1 MKLSIA
7 KAELQRGLG
16 RIQSIVEKR
25 NTMPILA
32 NVLLEARKQGREGML
47 DLAATDLE
55 VAIKGSQPA
64 QVDKAGRVTASAKKL
79 YEIVRELPDESVRI
93 EVTAD
98 SYLTI
103 RCARAEFTLAG
114 AAAEEYPTLP
124 SLALDELVSVQAPV
138 FAQMIERTMYAA
150 SGDET
155 RYNLNG
161 VYLEFLADT
170 QKVRMVATDGH
181 RLAYVDRSLGSE
193 IQGLTSGVI
202 IPRKA
207 LAELRRLLEEEDAD
221 ELELGFQGNSGIV
234 RKKGVTLTMRLI
246 EGEFPS
252 YRQVIPREAKIQL
265 VLAAE
270 PLGHA
275 LRRVAVLST
284 EQTRAVK
291 LELSAGT
298 AEALLEQSGSGT
310 GPGGARCRLCGRP
323 GADRLQCPLSAR
335 RAGRDG
341 SQGSAS
347 EPPGSALAGAHR
359 SDRRRGHA
367 RGSHADACLNPVR
380 GRTRTLSA
388 HLAILY
394 PSGHRRLRRSGSGDY
409 PRRSHTTPRFR
420 TGTSPA

>member
-55 VAIKGSQPA
+55 VAIRGSQPA
-64 QVDKAGRVTASAKKL
+64 QVEKAGRVTASAKKL
-79 YEIVRELPDESVRI
+79 YEIVRELPDEAVRI
-93 EVTAD
+93 EATAD

-114 AAAEEYPTLP
+114 ASAEEYPTLP
-124 SLALDELVSVQAPV
+124 SLAVDQLVTVQAPV

-161 VYLEFLADT
+161 VFLEFLSDS

-193 IQGLTSGVI
+193 IQGLATGVI

-221 ELELGFQGNSGIV
+221 ELEIGFQGNSGIV

-291 LELSAGT
+291 LELTPGLLKLSSSNPDLGQAQEELDVDYAGDPVQI
-298 AEALLEQSGSGT
+298 AFNARYLLDALAVM
-310 GPGGARCRLCGRP
+310 GAKEIRLS
-323 GADRLQCPLSAR
+323 LQDPLSPAR
-335 RAGRDG
+335 LVPTDDGDTLAVVMPMRA
-341 SQGSAS
+341 
-347 EPPGSALAGAHR
+347 
-359 SDRRRGHA
+359 
-367 RGSHADACLNPVR
+367 
-380 GRTRTLSA
+380 
-388 HLAILY
+388 
-394 PSGHRRLRRSGSGDY
+394 
-409 PRRSHTTPRFR
+409 
-420 TGTSPA
+420 

>member
-7 KAELQRGLG
+7 KVELQKGLG

-32 NVLLEARKQGREGML
+32 NVLLEARKHGREGTL

-55 VAIKGSQPA
+55 VAICGSQPA
-64 QVDKAGRVTASAKKL
+64 QVEKAGRVTASAKKL
-79 YEIVRELPDESVRI
+79 YEIVRELPDEAVRI
-93 EVTAD
+93 EATPD

-114 AAAEEYPTLP
+114 ASAEEYPTLP
-124 SLALDELVSVQAPV
+124 SPALDGLVSIQAPV

-161 VYLEFLADT
+161 VFLEFLPDT

-193 IQGLTSGVI
+193 IHGLSNGVI

-207 LAELRRLLEEEDAD
+207 LAELRHLLEEEDAD
-221 ELELGFQGNSGIV
+221 ELEIGFQANNGIV
-234 RKKGVTLTMRLI
+234 RKKSVTLTMRLI

-265 VLAAE
+265 VLATE
-270 PLGHA
+270 PLGRA

-291 LELSAGT
+291 LDLNPGVLKLSSSNPDLGQAQEELDVDYAGDPVQI
-298 AEALLEQSGSGT
+298 AFNARYLLDALAVM
-310 GPGGARCRLCGRP
+310 GAKEIQLS
-323 GADRLQCPLSAR
+323 LQDPLS
-335 RAGRDG
+335 
-341 SQGSAS
+341 
-347 EPPGSALAGAHR
+347 
-359 SDRRRGHA
+359 
-367 RGSHADACLNPVR
+367 PVR
-380 GRTRTLSA
+380 IIPTDDGDTLA
-388 HLAILY
+388 VVMPMRA
-394 PSGHRRLRRSGSGDY
+394 
-409 PRRSHTTPRFR
+409 
-420 TGTSPA
+420 

>member
-7 KAELQRGLG
+7 KTELQKGLV

-32 NVLLEARKQGREGML
+32 NVLLEARKHGKEGAL
-47 DLAATDLE
+47 DFAATDLE
-55 VAIKGSQPA
+55 VAIRGTQPA

-79 YEIVRELPDESVRI
+79 YEIVRELPDETVRI
-93 EVTAD
+93 EATSE

-124 SLALDELVSVQAPV
+124 SLPLEDLATVQAPV
-138 FAQMIERTMYAA
+138 FAQMIERTMYASSA
-150 SGDET
+150 DET

-161 VYLEFLADT
+161 VYLELIPET
-170 QKVRMVATDGH
+170 QKIRMVATDGH
-181 RLAYVDRSLGSE
+181 RLAYVDRSLGGE
-193 IQGLTSGVI
+193 IHGLSKGVI

-207 LAELRRLLEEEDAD
+207 LGELKRLLEEEDAD
-221 ELELGFQGNSGIV
+221 ELELGFQGNSGLV

-252 YRQVIPREAKIQL
+252 YRQVIPREAKVQL

-291 LELSAGT
+291 LELSPGLLKLSSSNPDLGQAQEELDVDYAGEPVQI
-298 AEALLEQSGSGT
+298 AFNARYLLDAIAVM
-310 GPGGARCRLCGRP
+310 GAKELRLS
-323 GADRLQCPLSAR
+323 LQDPLSPAR
-335 RAGRDG
+335 IVPTDDEDTLAVVMPMRA
-341 SQGSAS
+341 
-347 EPPGSALAGAHR
+347 
-359 SDRRRGHA
+359 
-367 RGSHADACLNPVR
+367 
-380 GRTRTLSA
+380 
-388 HLAILY
+388 
-394 PSGHRRLRRSGSGDY
+394 
-409 PRRSHTTPRFR
+409 
-420 TGTSPA
+420 

>member
-7 KAELQRGLG
+7 KVELQKGLA

-64 QVDKAGRVTASAKKL
+64 QVDKPGRVTASAKKL
-79 YEIVRELPDESVRI
+79 YEIVRELPDEVVRI
-93 EVTAD
+93 EVSAD

-124 SLALDELVSVQAPV
+124 SLALEELVTIQAPV

-161 VYLEFLADT
+161 VFLEFLSDT

-193 IQGLTSGVI
+193 IHGLTTGVI

-207 LAELRRLLEEEDAD
+207 LAELRRLLEEADAD
-221 ELELGFQGNSGIV
+221 ELEIGFQGNSGIV

-252 YRQVIPREAKIQL
+252 YRQVIPREAKVQL

-291 LELSAGT
+291 LELTPGLLKLSSSNPDLGQAHEELDVDYAGDPVQI
-298 AEALLEQSGSGT
+298 AFNARYLLDALAVM
-310 GPGGARCRLCGRP
+310 GAKEVRLS
-323 GADRLQCPLSAR
+323 LQDPLSPAR
-335 RAGRDG
+335 LVPTDDGDTLAVVMPMRA
-341 SQGSAS
+341 
-347 EPPGSALAGAHR
+347 
-359 SDRRRGHA
+359 
-367 RGSHADACLNPVR
+367 
-380 GRTRTLSA
+380 
-388 HLAILY
+388 
-394 PSGHRRLRRSGSGDY
+394 
-409 PRRSHTTPRFR
+409 
-420 TGTSPA
+420 